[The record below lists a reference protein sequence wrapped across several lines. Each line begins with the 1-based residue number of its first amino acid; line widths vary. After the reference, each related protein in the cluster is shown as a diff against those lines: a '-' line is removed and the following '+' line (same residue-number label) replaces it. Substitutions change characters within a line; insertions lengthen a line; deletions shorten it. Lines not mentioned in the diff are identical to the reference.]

1 MVGQHLGLIYF
12 TKLKKREREVTGP
25 SPLTFLARWPHG
37 DACPCG
43 SDPGCRRPR
52 PCPPQPVWS
61 RGPRALRAPH
71 RPLRDVPFRV
81 LPRPLPCAHCRGHC
95 PESET
100 ARPFPGRSLGRL
112 GAPATSTRS
121 RRLLSHEQG
130 HGCHAPAT
138 RGWGCFGDRH
148 PMERRGLARAL
159 VGVRIAG
166 EQLIVPAAS
175 NSSLFQDAFCIALDR
190 GSSNAPACSEMTWDT
205 PGWRGFVRMP
215 GRRGPGG
222 RLRGRV
228 APADGAPPGE

>member
-1 MVGQHLGLIYF
+1 M
-12 TKLKKREREVTGP
+12 EVTQGVAGRA
-25 SPLTFLARWPHG
+25 LARHSPSG
-37 DACPCG
+37 RE
-43 SDPGCRRPR
+43 DPG
-52 PCPPQPVWS
+52 PCVPPTGHCVMSPS
-61 RGPRALRAPH
+61 ERASSPTAVCP
-71 RPLRDVPFRV
+71 
-81 LPRPLPCAHCRGHC
+81 LPRAHCRGHC

-112 GAPATSTRS
+112 GAPATSAGS
-121 RRLLSHEQG
+121 RRLLSHELG

-138 RGWGCFGDRH
+138 RGWGRFGDRH
-148 PMERRGLARAL
+148 PVERRGLARAL

-175 NSSLFQDAFCIALDR
+175 NSSLFQDTFCIALDR
-190 GSSNAPACSEMTWDT
+190 GSRNTPTCSEMTWDT

-228 APADGAPPGE
+228 APADGAPPGK